1 MNLDDMLENDELE
14 ENKEDNY
21 LSFAEIY
28 EKMEQELLEM
38 CQSLV
43 PYVKESERNS
53 FSVNREVV
61 NTKEFHD
68 KFMKLPVSLDAQ
80 EALYKQAGRLLS
92 FVDGQEEERMLAVNS
107 RTGEF
112 LVDNFNRDGKMMS
125 TGFTIQEYNKT
136 QECREFITLMH
147 SHSLNG
153 RPSATDLLSYLNNKK
168 VNLSLIICHNGD
180 VYAIYGVK
188 PEFKKNVY

>member
-1 MNLDDMLENDELE
+1 
-14 ENKEDNY
+14 
-21 LSFAEIY
+21 
-28 EKMEQELLEM
+28 
-38 CQSLV
+38 
-43 PYVKESERNS
+43 
-53 FSVNREVV
+53 
-61 NTKEFHD
+61 
-68 KFMKLPVSLDAQ
+68 
-80 EALYKQAGRLLS
+80 
-92 FVDGQEEERMLAVNS
+92 MLAVNS

-188 PEFKKNVY
+188 PEFKKMFTDIVEELKNYTNDEKRSKVVSDDSFIFI